1 MNDKYII
8 YFISR
13 TKKKMIQFIEK
24 KLNEYG
30 MDDLIASHG
39 NILTVLYESD
49 GKLTMSQI
57 AKKIGKDKST
67 VTPLIEKLLKL
78 GYINKMRNDDD
89 KRVTN
94 IILTDKGK
102 KLEAK
107 FNSISAQVY
116 ETAYK
121 DFTPEEKETF
131 LKLLKKL
138 NNNFSQY

>member
-1 MNDKYII
+1 MNDKYIV

-30 MDDLIASHG
+30 MDNLITSHG
-39 NILTVLYESD
+39 NILTVLYESNE
-49 GKLTMSQI
+49 KLTMGQI

-78 GYINKMRNDDD
+78 GYIKKLRSEDD
-89 KRVTN
+89 KRITYIV
-94 IILTDKGK
+94 LTKKGK
-102 KLEAK
+102 LLETK
-107 FNSISAQVY
+107 FNAISTQVY

-121 DFTPEEKETF
+121 NFSQEEKELF

-138 NNNFSQY
+138 NNNFS